1 MINLIDPSDFDKSF
15 NVQKIQLNVG
25 KKMSANDFSG
35 KSNKNPN
42 QRVVHFPEQHLE
54 YEDDSDDRTNPLT
67 NQTITSGNP
76 KLPIPKMK
84 QMAKDTFEKTSKP
97 I

>member
-1 MINLIDPSDFDKSF
+1 MSEMINLIDPSDFDKSF

-42 QRVVHFPEQHLE
+42 QRVVHFPE
-54 YEDDSDDRTNPLT
+54 
-67 NQTITSGNP
+67 
-76 KLPIPKMK
+76 
-84 QMAKDTFEKTSKP
+84 
-97 I
+97 